1 MFCDKK
7 GEKKLHLPENHSP
20 PPRLILISHALCCTS
35 SSFLS
40 LSFSLFLSL
49 SLWKR
54 NAKHTCDD
62 FDASILVVL

>member
-7 GEKKLHLPENHSP
+7 GEKKFAFARKSLP